1 MIRDTLKTKFGTAK
15 IVDGRYYQI
24 TSTKE
29 GNARKLLHR
38 LIWEDFYGEIPEG
51 YVIHHKNGNKQ
62 DNCILN
68 LQLMDGKEH
77 LSLHNKGENHPM
89 YGKIIS
95 EEHKKKLSKA
105 HAGKTLSESHK
116 KKISESQKGKSHTLE
131 TRMKLSNIRAGKKL
145 SEETKKKIGEAQKGE
160 KHYRWGTSII
170 DEWGGLWFLKEMKK
184 QVGTMKKLQEY
195 TGITMNATYKYLRN
209 RGLKWSE
216 L

>member
-1 MIRDTLKTKFGTAK
+1 MIKDTLKTKFGTAK
-15 IVDGRYYQI
+15 IGDGRYYKI

-68 LQLMDGKEH
+68 LQLMDEKEH

-89 YGKIIS
+89 YGKTIS

-145 SEETKKKIGEAQKGE
+145 SEETKNKIGEAQKGE

-170 DEWGGLWFLKEMKK
+170 EEWGGLWFLKEMKK
-184 QVGTMKKLQEY
+184 QLGTMKKLQEY
-195 TGITMNATYKYLRN
+195 TGITMNATYAYLR
-209 RGLKWSE
+209 RRELKWSE